1 MASGAIGLAGAIPSL
16 ARWGNELLG
25 GHVLEPSSL
34 KAMQDVHGGAFWSG
48 YGLGLA
54 EWFVDDH
61 EMWGHTGDGIGTHT
75 ELWYM
80 PKERVTVAV
89 AWNDHAIDNDGGNFQ
104 ALVRAAVGS
113 G

>member
-1 MASGAIGLAGAIPSL
+1 MRDFHFGAD
-16 ARWGNELLG
+16 WE
-25 GHVLEPSSL
+25 
-34 KAMQDVHGGAFWSG
+34 G

-54 EWFVDDH
+54 KWSVDDH
-61 EMWGHTGDGIGTHT
+61 ELWGHTGDGLGTRT

-89 AWNDHAIDNDGGNFQ
+89 AWNDDAIDDFGGIFQ